1 MFNRDNPGAYFA
13 LRRNMLVSGDAMK
26 KSNWKIYAFF
36 IGVSEAVGL
45 LSGWLTRAGTASYAE
60 MIQKP
65 PLAPPGWVFPVV
77 WTVLYALMGISA
89 ARIWL
94 APPSPARNRGLNLF
108 WLQLAV
114 NFLWSPIFFNA
125 GAYGFA
131 LIWLLLLWVL
141 VLLMILQFRKVDLPA
156 ALLQVPYLIWLTFA
170 AYLNWGV
177 FRLNP

>member
-1 MFNRDNPGAYFA
+1 
-13 LRRNMLVSGDAMK
+13 MLVSGDAMK
-26 KSNWKIYAFF
+26 KSNWKIYALF
-36 IGVSEAVGL
+36 IGLTEAVGL
-45 LSGWLTRAGTASYAE
+45 LSGWLTRAGTMRYAE

-65 PLAPPGWVFPVV
+65 PLSPPGWVFPVV

-94 APPSPARNRGLNLF
+94 APPSRSQNRGLNLF

-131 LIWLLLLWVL
+131 FIWLLLLWVL
-141 VLLMILQFRKVDLPA
+141 VLLMILQFRKVDKTA
-156 ALLQVPYLIWLTFA
+156 ALLQIPYLIWLTFA

>member
-1 MFNRDNPGAYFA
+1 
-13 LRRNMLVSGDAMK
+13 MLVSGDAMK

-36 IGVSEAVGL
+36 IGISEAVGL
-45 LSGWLTRAGTASYAE
+45 LSGWLTRDGTMRYAE
-60 MIQKP
+60 MIEKP
-65 PLAPPGWVFPVV
+65 PLSPPGWVFPVV
-77 WTVLYALMGISA
+77 WTVLFALMGIGA
-89 ARIWL
+89 ARVWL
-94 APPSPARNRGLNLF
+94 SPPSPARNRGLNLF

-131 LIWLLLLWVL
+131 FIWLLLLWVL
-141 VLLMILQFRKVDLPA
+141 VLLMILQFREADLPA
-156 ALLQVPYLIWLTFA
+156 ALLQIPYLIWLTFA